1 MRLSWHDLE
10 TYSTVPIRNGAWAYA
25 EGAEVMLW
33 AYALEDGP
41 VSVWDLTG
49 GEPMPADLAAIMAD
63 DEITTVWH
71 NGSMFDTTV
80 LKVALG
86 IDIPLPRLHDTMVQ
100 ALQHSLPGSLGTL
113 CEVLGVPSDKAK
125 DKAGKE
131 LIRLFCAP
139 LPFRYNKTRKD
150 FATKAEYDAAKLA
163 ASENWTGR
171 ATAKTHPTEWA
182 RFKEYATYDIIAMR
196 EVYKRMPQW
205 NCKLPYERE
214 IFYVDQRINR
224 RGMYID
230 LDLARGALDA
240 VDEEQELLRERTYQ
254 MTNGQVESASK
265 RDQLLLH
272 ILETYGVDLP
282 DMSKATLERR
292 IADPDLPEGLKDLL
306 RVRLSTATTSTS
318 KYQALLNCVSSDG
331 RLRGTK
337 QYCGASRTGRWAGRL
352 FQPDNLPSRGL
363 MPEDQI
369 ELGIEALKNG
379 TAGLLFDDVMWL
391 TSSAIRGCI
400 AAPPGK
406 KLVVADLSNIEGRG
420 LAWLAG
426 ERWKMQAFADFDA
439 GRGHDL
445 YALAYAK
452 SFGVTP
458 ESVMEDKKA
467 GGIQRQV
474 GKVQELA
481 LGFQSGV
488 GGFCTFAAAYGIDLE
503 DLADKAQRHIPG
515 DVWGQASIMLDWHRS
530 KGRDP
535 AAQYGLSDRAWLV
548 CESFV
553 LGWRA
558 GHPAIKAWW
567 HDLEDKIR
575 TAIASPGTTHH
586 SGKVKIRRDGA
597 WLRVVLPSGRAL
609 CYPGP
614 ALQAERKKKD
624 EIETADIE
632 TVRAVESDS
641 GDGRTSITYLGMN
654 QYSRKW
660 SRIHTYGGKGA
671 ENCTQATARDVM
683 AHNMPIIDGG
693 YFDGDEFIDGMRA
706 LALHGERDD
715 RPEHL
720 RGYGIVLTV
729 HDECVCEA
737 PDDPRYNAEHL
748 AALLCAPP
756 PWAPDMPLAAAGF
769 ESYRYK
775 K

>member
-1 MRLSWHDLE
+1 MKMSWHDLE
-10 TYSTVPIRNGAWAYA
+10 TFSTVPIRNGAWAYA

-41 VSVWDLTG
+41 IKVWDLTSG
-49 GEPMPADLAAIMAD
+49 APMPADLAAMLVD
-63 DEITTVWH
+63 DEIMLAWH
-71 NGSMFDTTV
+71 NGAMFDSVV
-80 LKVALG
+80 LEVALG
-86 IDIPLPRLHDTMVQ
+86 ITIPLDRLFDTMVQ
-100 ALQHSLPGSLGTL
+100 ALLHSLPGGLGAL
-113 CEVLGVPSDKAK
+113 CEALGIPADKAK

-131 LIRLFCAP
+131 LIRLFCSP
-139 LPFRYNKTRKD
+139 LPFRFPHTRKD
-150 FATKAEYDAAKLA
+150 FASKAEYDAAKLK
-163 ASENWTGR
+163 ASENWPGR
-171 ATAKTHPTEWA
+171 ATSTTHPAEWA
-182 RFKEYATYDIIAMR
+182 RFKEYASLDIEAMR
-196 EVYKRMPQW
+196 ACHKRMPMW
-205 NCKLPYERE
+205 NCRLPHERE
-214 IFYVDQRINR
+214 VFHVDQRINR

-230 LDLARGALDA
+230 LDLARGALAA
-240 VDEEQELLRERTYQ
+240 VDEAQELLAERTLEL
-254 MTNGQVESASK
+254 TEGQVGSANK

-272 ILETYGVDLP
+272 ILEVYGVDLP
-282 DMSKATLERR
+282 DMTKSTLERR
-292 IADPDLPEGLKDLL
+292 IADPDLPEGLRELL

-318 KYQALLNCVSSDG
+318 KYKALLACVSSDG

-337 QYCGASRTGRWAGRL
+337 QYCGAARTGRWAGRL

-363 MPEDQI
+363 MPADEI
-369 ELGIEALKNG
+369 EVGIEALKNG

-420 LAWLAG
+420 IAWLAS
-426 ERWKMQAFADFDA
+426 EQWKLDAFRAFDE
-439 GRGHDL
+439 GRGQDL
-445 YALAYAK
+445 YKMAYAK
-452 SFGVTP
+452 SFGIRAEDVTK
-458 ESVMEDKKA
+458 D
-467 GGIQRQV
+467 QRQI

-481 LGFQSGV
+481 LAYQGGV
-488 GGFCTFAAAYGIDLE
+488 GAFVTFAAGYGLDLE
-503 DLADKAQRHIPG
+503 ELAAKAQRYIPG
-515 DVWGQASIMLDWHRS
+515 DVWGQSSIMLEWHRS

-558 GHPAIKAWW
+558 GHANIKAWW

-575 TAIASPGTTHH
+575 AAISTPGSTYI

-614 ALQAERKKKD
+614 ALKAERKRKD
-624 EIETADIE
+624 EEETADIE
-632 TVRAVESDS
+632 TVQAIESDTTE
-641 GDGRTSITYLGMN
+641 GRTSITYLGMN

-660 SRIHTYGGKGA
+660 GRIHTYGGKCS
-671 ENCTQATARDVM
+671 ENDTQGFARDIM
-683 AHNMPIIDGG
+683 AHNMPYIDGG

-706 LALHGERDD
+706 LALHGERDQ
-715 RPEHL
+715 RPENL
-720 RGYGIVLTV
+720 QGYGIVLTV
-729 HDECVCEA
+729 HDECVTEVV
-737 PDDPRYNAEHL
+737 DDPRYNPEHL

-756 PWAPDMPLAAAGF
+756 PWALDMPLAAAGF

-775 K
+775 KE